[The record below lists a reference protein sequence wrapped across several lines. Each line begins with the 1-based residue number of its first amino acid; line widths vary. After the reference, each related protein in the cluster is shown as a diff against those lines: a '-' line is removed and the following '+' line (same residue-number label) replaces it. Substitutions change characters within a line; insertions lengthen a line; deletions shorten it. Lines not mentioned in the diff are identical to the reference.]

1 MANTESSAPA
11 HYDSFATSYDE
22 IWRVPGIRPLL
33 PLLTSTLESVGPHE
47 DTAVLDLA
55 CGTGIG
61 LRVMHALGARRL
73 VGVDISTQMLEVAK
87 SNTPPGTE
95 LYAADCARPLA
106 QTVPALAQD
115 QGRFDLV
122 LGMWLLNYAPS
133 AAELAGM
140 WANVAAYLKPG
151 GRFVGTMEN
160 HEAVLAPRL
169 QSGKY
174 GVTET
179 RLDPLPGGE
188 ADNGFQI
195 HLRFRTDPAVEFD
208 AFRME
213 KDVFERAAAQ
223 AGMADLEYRR
233 PGRDE
238 VRQMIAEGIG
248 GPEAADEAWWAELL
262 DEAPNLV
269 VMAKKQ
275 GVSPS
280 WLSN

>member
-1 MANTESSAPA
+1 MANTEGSAPA

-33 PLLTSTLESVGPHE
+33 PLLTSTLESVGPHK
-47 DTAVLDLA
+47 DIAVLDLA

-61 LRVMHALGARRL
+61 LRVMQALGARRL

-179 RLDPLPGGE
+179 RLDPLPGTEGG
-188 ADNGFQI
+188 NGFQV
-195 HLRFRTDPAVEFD
+195 HLRFQTDPAVEFD
-208 AFRME
+208 AFRMK

-223 AGMADLEYRR
+223 AGMADLEYKR
-233 PGRDE
+233 PGVEE
-238 VRQMIAEGIG
+238 VRKMIAEGIG
-248 GPEAADEAWWAELL
+248 CPAAADEAWWTELL
-262 DEAPNLV
+262 NEAPNLV

-275 GVSPS
+275 SASPS